1 MSVFYG
7 QIVTMRDW
15 SLEEADTW
23 ARLAVLQDGSLA
35 AEDLAQLRINYHRAR
50 RFQFII
56 TLNARRQL
64 EVAARLGLVSTPPNA
79 AQAAE
84 YCNATSRAT
93 KY

>member
-1 MSVFYG
+1 
-7 QIVTMRDW
+7 MRDW
-15 SLEEADTW
+15 SLQEAETW
-23 ARLAVLQDGSLA
+23 AMLAVLQDAPQKLS

-50 RFQFII
+50 RYQFII

-64 EVAARLGLVSTPPNA
+64 EVAAKLGLVSASPDA

-84 YCNATSRAT
+84 YCNATSRQT